1 MDGNKVKNIKCCLG
15 FKVYYDVLKIA
26 TIIVSKVKWH
36 RSWLEKHSKGNTGLA
51 CVFLLAAAQL
61 LTVKDPLQRVA
72 KGACSSRVGSLL
84 EHLVVPYKDI
94 PVTSPFA
101 TTMAHHFSGRNCA
114 RNMLQHLFIQYKE
127 IRKSSTT
134 TAKNNS
140 SEILP
145 WALLLWL
152 AYREYFSMI
161 ISSLWHKLWI
171 SWLMWHTLFKNQ

>member
-101 TTMAHHFSGRNCA
+101 TTMAHHFSGRNRA

-134 TAKNNS
+134 TAKKIPLRFCHELRFCDWHIEN
-140 SEILP
+140 
-145 WALLLWL
+145 
-152 AYREYFSMI
+152 
-161 ISSLWHKLWI
+161 ISV
-171 SWLMWHTLFKNQ
+171 